1 MPRGYSPDL
10 VEYLKYKTVKDGI
23 GVVLAKKCI
32 AANIPSTMVAQL
44 LNVSRQTVHAWFR
57 GGKIQSDRIDVIEA
71 LIKIIDKDTATGAL
85 PLKDYK
91 SSKSYYNSLIGPA

>member
-32 AANIPSTMVAQL
+32 AANIPSTIVAQL

-57 GGKIQSDRIDVIEA
+57 GGTIQPDRMDVIQA
-71 LIKIIDKDTATGAL
+71 LIKVIDQDTATGAL

>member
-1 MPRGYSPDL
+1 
-10 VEYLKYKTVKDGI
+10 
-23 GVVLAKKCI
+23 VVLAKKCI
-32 AANIPSTMVAQL
+32 AANIPSTIVAQL

-91 SSKSYYNSLIGPA
+91 SSKSYYNSLIGPLSRVLCWARLVRALIVSGCYV